1 MAGGEDKMVKCID
14 CKKGTFMQWM
24 ANPIICECTIN
35 NERLVAESRRLCT
48 RFERSYAK
56 PTVTHYDH
64 Y

>member
-1 MAGGEDKMVKCID
+1 MVKCID

-56 PTVTHYDH
+56 PTITHYDH